1 MSHASLYAFLTRAF
15 HHPADEALL
24 ELVSDVPELEV
35 HINKDLADSYTWLFE
50 FNVYPYA
57 SIFIDPS
64 GMLNSD
70 WAGFVTGVYD
80 ALGLD
85 VDLGSGLAAS
95 DHLSAQ
101 LEALMTLC
109 EREEKASTKEQKARA
124 LHDQSVLLVEHI
136 LPWLAS
142 FVWAIQR
149 IDSGFYAQSAQL
161 TLDACLDHAETLITM
176 MNQDLLLSFSFPE
189 SEEELTAV
197 QPINAKQK
205 AGEARSKLQSLIT
218 PARSGLFLSRQDII
232 NLGRSLALPVRF
244 AERPFMLENLLSSAA
259 DAEKLSELFQNW
271 LILLQKESENFNELQ
286 EKHQDL
292 AFIWQ
297 AWREKLAASQDYLR
311 ELESTA

>member
-1 MSHASLYAFLTRAF
+1 MSHPSLYTFLARVF
-15 HHPADEALL
+15 HHPADDDLL
-24 ELVSDVPELEV
+24 ELISDLPELKAYRT
-35 HINKDLADSYTWLFE
+35 KDLVDSYTWLFE

-85 VDLGSGLAAS
+85 VKLGAGLAAS

-109 EREEKASTKEQKARA
+109 EREENAKTPELKARA
-124 LHDQSVLLVEHI
+124 LHDQSVLLFEHI

-149 IDSGFYAQSAQL
+149 IDKGFYSECAQL
-161 TLDACLDHAETLITM
+161 TLDLCLEHAKSLIPSI
-176 MNQDLLLSFSFPE
+176 NQDSLAAFSFPAI
-189 SEEELTAV
+189 EEDLKAV

-232 NLGRSLALPVRF
+232 NLGRRLDLPVRF
-244 AERPFMLENLLSSAA
+244 AERPFMLENLLTSAA
-259 DAEKLSELFQNW
+259 DADKLTTLFKNW
-271 LILLQKESENFNELQ
+271 LILLEKERQNFSDLQ
-286 EKHQDL
+286 EKHTTL
-292 AFIWQ
+292 AFIWE
-297 AWREKLAASQDYLR
+297 AWLEKIATSQSYLK
-311 ELESTA
+311 ELELLA

>member
-1 MSHASLYAFLTRAF
+1 MSHASLYAFLARVF
-15 HHPADEALL
+15 HHPADNDLL
-24 ELVSDVPELEV
+24 ELVSEIPELDALRT
-35 HINKDLADSYTWLFE
+35 KDLSDSYTWLFE

-85 VDLGSGLAAS
+85 VNLGAGVAAS

-101 LEALMTLC
+101 LEALTTLC
-109 EREEKASTKEQKARA
+109 EREEHASTEEQKTRA
-124 LHDQSVLLVEHI
+124 LHDQRVLLVEHI

-149 IDSGFYAQSAQL
+149 IDNGFYSECAQL
-161 TLDACLDHAETLITM
+161 TLDVCLDHADSLMSE
-176 MNQDLLLSFSFPE
+176 NQDLQLEFTFPAI
-189 SEEELTAV
+189 EEDLKAV

-232 NLGRSLALPVRF
+232 QLGRRLDLPVRF
-244 AERPFMLENLLSSAA
+244 AERPFMLENLFSSAA
-259 DAEKLSELFQNW
+259 DADKLTTLFQDW
-271 LILLQKESENFNELQ
+271 LSLLDQERQNFTELQ
-286 EKHQDL
+286 ENHKTL
-292 AFIWQ
+292 GFIWQ
-297 AWREKLAASQDYLR
+297 AWQEKIAVSQSYLK
-311 ELESTA
+311 ELELLG